1 MSGTPI
7 HVVPLADV
15 ITIVQS
21 LSTTSS
27 LRPPT
32 TTAVPAAAATP
43 VTAAPMAREPSRVS
57 IVSVIVFF
65 MVVFAAIRLLMSVL
79 VSLFESQGSVESTD
93 PLVGPALT
101 RHQQQHAAW
110 PSKVVGFRSF
120 IGPSALEQRSRVE
133 CRQVGGL
140 AAKDE
145 LRTAIAESVGTEL
158 RSILQAML
166 VPASA
171 TATASPSPSTSV
183 SAPAPVPSS
192 TSEAD
197 VADVQVEAAAQAE
210 APMIV
215 TPVLAGGVTC

>member
-145 LRTAIAESVGTEL
+145 LRTAIADSVGTEL

-171 TATASPSPSTSV
+171 SASPSPSTSA

-197 VADVQVEAAAQAE
+197 VADVQVEAAAQAA